1 MGPSVASVAMPLLE
15 PRRARTAIAPA
26 RQALSKVPEAT
37 ALFWV
42 IKILTT
48 GMGETA
54 SDSIGNSAVWLA
66 AALVVITVVALVTSF
81 RLQFRADR
89 YVAPVYWFAIV
100 MVSVVGTMLSDGS
113 RIALGISFTVS
124 TAAFVVALAVVFT
137 TWWRSERTLSIHSIY
152 TRKREVFYWCA
163 VVATFA
169 LGTSAGDWTAQTL
182 HLGYLGSGLMFIGII
197 LVPLA
202 LHKVFGLNAIFA
214 FWWAYVTTR
223 PLGASFA
230 AYLAVPKHAG
240 GLGRGTWPV
249 TGALFAVILGLI
261 GYLTWSRRDLI
272 ESLDI
277 DVEPAPQR

>member
-1 MGPSVASVAMPLLE
+1 MPSLVPPAGPRP
-15 PRRARTAIAPA
+15 AIAPA
-26 RQALSKVPEAT
+26 RRALSKVPEAT

-54 SDSIGNSAVWLA
+54 SDSIGNSALWLA
-66 AALVVITVVALVTSF
+66 GPLVLITAVALVTAF
-81 RLQFRADR
+81 VLQFRADR
-89 YVAPVYWFAIV
+89 YEAPLYWFAIV

-113 RIALGISFTVS
+113 RIALGISYTTS
-124 TAAFVVALAVVFT
+124 TIAFVVALTVVFT

-152 TRKREVFYWCA
+152 TRRRETFYWCA

-169 LGTSAGDWTAQTL
+169 LGTSTGDWTAQTL

-197 LVPLA
+197 LVPLV
-202 LHKVFGLNAIFA
+202 LHKVFGLNAILA

-230 AYLAVPKHAG
+230 DYMAVSRSAG
-240 GLGRGTWPV
+240 GLGWGTWPV
-249 TGALFAVILGLI
+249 TGVLALVILALI
-261 GYLTWSRRDLI
+261 TYLTRSGRRR
-272 ESLDI
+272 
-277 DVEPAPQR
+277 PA